1 MTPIQRWTS
10 VLLAVTVLFSGGTA
24 WAQATFSVSST
35 ASTVIRTG
43 HAEPLGA
50 LSFSVISGTTVAEI
64 IPIDLSPAVLTGD
77 ADAIV
82 ISTNGV
88 QATGFSAMVDPDA
101 GQVRLHVP
109 GGVGPGTLVSLEG
122 LRISVPASGIETL
135 DARIS
140 TVAKTGSS
148 PEAGSSRSSH
158 ESPTPSSSILRPI
171 RSTPIAR
178 AVCSS
183 TISATSRSVRAL
195 PGRFPRTGP
204 GRPPQRK
211 SFSRCP
217 RYPGTPNSGSRR
229 LSDHRPGRV

>member
-1 MTPIQRWTS
+1 M
-10 VLLAVTVLFSGGTA
+10 
-24 WAQATFSVSST
+24 
-35 ASTVIRTG
+35 
-43 HAEPLGA
+43 GA
-50 LSFSVISGTTVAEI
+50 LSFSVISGTTVDEI

-77 ADAIV
+77 AAAIGL
-82 ISTNGV
+82 STNGV

-135 DARIS
+135 DARFS
-140 TVAKTGSS
+140 TTKNRLVARKPGRPGHRTSRRRHRHRSFDDPVYTYSS
-148 PEAGSSRSSH
+148 GRVLNDHLGHFTFSEGF
-158 ESPTPSSSILRPI
+158 
-171 RSTPIAR
+171 AR
-178 AVCSS
+178 AF
-183 TISATSRSVRAL
+183 L
-195 PGRFPRTGP
+195 ENGGP

-211 SFSRCP
+211 SFSRRP